1 MPKVTID
8 GQEYDADQLS
18 ESAKSQ
24 LASIQF
30 ADQKITQ
37 LQQELALAT
46 RNAYFTV
53 LKSELKSIE
62 ITSFIAFCFTL
73 LIFLLMGLFV
83 FELGLQ

>member
-8 GQEYDADQLS
+8 GQEYDSDQLS

-37 LQQELALAT
+37 LQQELALAQT
-46 RNAYFTV
+46 ARNAYFTV

-62 ITSFIAFCFTL
+62 D
-73 LIFLLMGLFV
+73 
-83 FELGLQ
+83 